1 MKGGFNVKDSIVKA
15 NVLSTRLIP
24 NVDHSLAQALHLKSS
39 IKSLGLIT
47 ADSDDVTYVAL
58 DEATKTADVEV
69 VYGKSMYAGADNANT
84 KLA

>member
-24 NVDHSLAQALHLKSS
+24 NVDHSLAKALHLKSS

-47 ADSDDVTYVAL
+47 ADSD
-58 DEATKTADVEV
+58 EV
-69 VYGKSMYAGADNANT
+69 R
-84 KLA
+84 